1 MREAQTIRLRR
12 KRFRLSPEWRFF
24 YIFGY
29 RQIRYCP
36 QKQKEPAIP
45 AKVYPRERGDRNLRA
60 EGAKFPPKIY
70 LHSDE
75 KKLHFSEFLC

>member
-1 MREAQTIRLRR
+1 MAV
-12 KRFRLSPEWRFF
+12 F

-60 EGAKFPPKIY
+60 VGAKSRPKFY
-70 LHSDE
+70 LHLGE
-75 KKLHFSEFLC
+75 KKVHFFGIFVLKS